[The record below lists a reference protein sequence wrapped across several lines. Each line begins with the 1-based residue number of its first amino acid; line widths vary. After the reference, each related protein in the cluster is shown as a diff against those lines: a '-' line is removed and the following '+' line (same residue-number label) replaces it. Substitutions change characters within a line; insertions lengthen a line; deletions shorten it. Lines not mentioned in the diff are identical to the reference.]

1 MDAVLDKPCMNIVM
15 FTNTFSPHVG
25 GVAHSVAWLSE
36 TLRELGHAVLIV
48 APDYAEAG
56 RSESDI
62 LRVPAI
68 QNFNGSDFSVPI
80 PFTRSLEKTLSA
92 FEPDIIHSHH
102 PFLLGDTA
110 LRTAASR
117 ALPAI
122 FTYHTRYE
130 LYGHYVAQDAPVLQ
144 RLVLSLAVGY
154 CDLCDHIIAPTL
166 SIADLLRHHDV
177 TKPIA
182 IIPTG
187 IDLARFSSG
196 DRQRLRSRL
205 GIAETDFIVGHV
217 GRLAPEKNL
226 TYLTE
231 AVCLLLSQ
239 NERTHFIV
247 AGEGS
252 SASEMRRMLDDAGLH
267 DRCHLLGVV
276 EGADLAD
283 VYAAMDVFAF
293 SSRSETQG
301 LVLVEAMAA
310 GVPVIGL
317 DEPGVREVVRNGKNG
332 HLLSVDASPA
342 QFSEALAKIRA
353 IKPRGRAM
361 LQEQARLTAVPYSRS
376 STAQQ
381 TVDLYSRAVASHAG
395 IRALGTRSLE
405 ATLEGLKQEWR
416 ILANLANAVKDAVAT
431 RSDPA
436 E

>member
-1 MDAVLDKPCMNIVM
+1 MNIVM

-80 PFTRSLEKTLSA
+80 PFTRSLEKTLNA

-166 SIADLLRHHDV
+166 SIAHLLRHHDV
-177 TKPIA
+177 TKPIT

-187 IDLARFSSG
+187 IDLARFSNG
-196 DRQRLRSRL
+196 NRLRLRSRL

-231 AVCLLLSQ
+231 AVCLFLSQ

-247 AGEGS
+247 AGDGS
-252 SASEMRRMLDDAGLH
+252 SASEMRRMLDEAGLQ

-310 GVPVIGL
+310 GVPVVGL
-317 DEPGVREVVRNGKNG
+317 DEPGVREVVCNGKNG
-332 HLLSVDASPA
+332 YLLSADASPD
-342 QFSEALAKIRA
+342 QFFEALVKVRA
-353 IKPRGRAM
+353 VTPRGRAM
-361 LQEQARLTAVPYSRS
+361 LQEEARLTAASYSRS
-376 STAQQ
+376 STGQQ
-381 TVDLYSRAVASHAG
+381 TIDLYTRAVASHAG
-395 IRALGTRSLE
+395 IRTLGTRSFE

-416 ILANLANAVKDAVAT
+416 ILANIANAVKDAVAT
-431 RSDPA
+431 RGDPA
-436 E
+436 K

>member
-1 MDAVLDKPCMNIVM
+1 MNIVM
-15 FTNTFSPHVG
+15 FTNTFTPHVG
-25 GVAHSVAWLSE
+25 GVAHSVASLSE
-36 TLRELGHAVLIV
+36 MLREMGHAVLIV
-48 APDYAEAG
+48 APDYAEAA

-80 PFTRSLEKTLSA
+80 PFTRSLEKTLNA
-92 FEPDIIHSHH
+92 FEPDIVHSHH

-110 LRTAASR
+110 LRIAASR
-117 ALPAI
+117 ALPTI

-144 RLVLSLAVGY
+144 RLVLSLAAGY
-154 CDLCDHIIAPTL
+154 CDLCEHIIAPTR
-166 SIADLLRHHDV
+166 SIADLLHHHDV
-177 TKPIA
+177 TKPIT

-187 IDLARFSSG
+187 IDLARFAEG
-196 DRQRLRSRL
+196 DRLRLRSRL
-205 GIAETDFIVGHV
+205 GLAETDFIVGHV

-231 AVCLLLSQ
+231 AVCLFLSQ
-239 NERTHFIV
+239 NELAHFV
-247 AGEGS
+247 AAGDGA
-252 SASEMRRMLDDAGLH
+252 SASEMRRMLDEAGLQ

-276 EGADLAD
+276 EGAELAD

-301 LVLVEAMAA
+301 LVLVEAMAT
-310 GVPVIGL
+310 GVPVVGL

-332 HLLSVDASPA
+332 YLLSADASPG
-342 QFSEALAKIRA
+342 QFSKALARVRA
-353 IKPRGRAM
+353 ITASGRAA
-361 LQEQARLTAVPYSRS
+361 LQEEARQTAASYARS
-376 STAQQ
+376 STARQ
-381 TVDLYSRAVASHAG
+381 TVELYSQAVASHAG
-395 IRALGTRSLE
+395 ARATRTRSFE

-431 RSDPA
+431 RGDSA
-436 E
+436 K